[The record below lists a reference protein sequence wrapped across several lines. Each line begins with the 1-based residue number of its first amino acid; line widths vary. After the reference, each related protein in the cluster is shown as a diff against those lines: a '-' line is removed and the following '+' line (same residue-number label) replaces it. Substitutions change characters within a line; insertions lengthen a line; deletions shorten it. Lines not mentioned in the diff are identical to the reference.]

1 MIEVWLFGVLVG
13 TLGSALALFLV
24 VTALG
29 SVAYLGLTVAGAM
42 AGPGGARARRIA
54 FAAGTL
60 LGLGTALA
68 GVRVGGGLETSVVAL
83 ATALASG
90 GMASLVWSATSR
102 SLRLLGE
109 ARREQTRLL
118 AAKEASDRGTEDAAR
133 RAFLQGDDIDAEVRE
148 ANAAVGRLRAAH
160 DRLLRTETDLAQK
173 LMALE
178 PSLEDSE
185 LGQDLARTRDDV
197 HGKVELGGRVLRAAE
212 LAAYRI
218 ACNAPLRLLLRRRP
232 PELSDTARDLA
243 RLPGHA
249 ERLAEVLLGF
259 LREAH
264 RAKER
269 LEAVPVLEVEEGKDP
284 KVIASRDV
292 DALAE
297 AYAAVVERVEVV
309 RLERVAHE
317 GMSEVATAAGVL
329 TKRAKTAGLDPSDL
343 SALAYEVT
351 RAELVLSAANRPE
364 RDAHALTLALTRSAV
379 ALDREDSGTVDDL
392 LRAMRELG

>member
-1 MIEVWLFGVLVG
+1 MIEVWLFGVLVY
-13 TLGSALALFLV
+13 TLGSALALVLV

-29 SVAYLGLTVAGAM
+29 SVAYLGLTLAGALT
-42 AGPGGARARRIA
+42 GPSGARMRRVA
-54 FAAGTL
+54 FGVGTL
-60 LGLGTALA
+60 LGLVAALA
-68 GVRVGGGLETSVVAL
+68 GVRVGDALETSVVAL
-83 ATALASG
+83 AAALASG
-90 GMASLVWSATSR
+90 GVASLVGSGTSR
-102 SLRLLGE
+102 SLRSLGE
-109 ARREQTRLL
+109 ARREHTKLL
-118 AAKEASDRGTEDAAR
+118 AAKEASERSTEDAAR
-133 RAFLQGDDIDAEVRE
+133 RAFLQGEDIDAEVRE
-148 ANAAVGRLRAAH
+148 ANAAVERLRAAH
-160 DRLLRTETDLAQK
+160 ARLLRTEADLAQK
-173 LMALE
+173 LVAID
-178 PSLEDSE
+178 PSAEGSE
-185 LGQDLARTRDDV
+185 LGRELARTRDDV
-197 HGKVELGGRVLRAAE
+197 HGKVELGARVLRAAE

-218 ACNAPLRLLLRRRP
+218 ACNAPVRLLLRRRP

-249 ERLAEVLLGF
+249 ERLTEVLLGF

-269 LEAVPVLEVEEGKDP
+269 LAAVPVLEVEEGKDP
-284 KVIASRDV
+284 KAIALRDV

-317 GMSEVATAAGVL
+317 GMSEVATAASVL